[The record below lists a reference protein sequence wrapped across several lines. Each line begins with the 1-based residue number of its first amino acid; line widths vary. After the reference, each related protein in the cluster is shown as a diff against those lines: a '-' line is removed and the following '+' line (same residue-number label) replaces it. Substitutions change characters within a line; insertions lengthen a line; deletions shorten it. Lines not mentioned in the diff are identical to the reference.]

1 MRTHIILSDDLVEE
15 IDNLV
20 GKRKRSRFVEEAITE
35 KLRRGAM
42 LNALKETA
50 GVLLAEEHPE
60 WDTSEKVMKWVNES
74 RQRDVKR
81 LRRERHG

>member
-1 MRTHIILSDDLVEE
+1 MRTHIILSDELVEE

-50 GVLLAEEHPE
+50 GVLMAEEYPE
-60 WDTSEKVMKWVNES
+60 WDTSEKVMKWVKKS
-74 RQRDVKR
+74 RQGDVKR
-81 LRRERHG
+81 LGRERNG

>member
-1 MRTHIILSDDLVEE
+1 MRTHIILSDSLVEE

-20 GKRKRSRFVEEAITE
+20 GRRKRSRFVEAAITE

-50 GVLLAEEHPE
+50 GILLTKEHPE
-60 WDTSEKVMKWVNES
+60 WDTSMKVADWVKES
-74 RQRDVKR
+74 RQRDLKR
-81 LRRERHG
+81 LKRDRHG

>member
-50 GVLLAEEHPE
+50 GILLAEEHPE
-60 WDTSEKVMKWVNES
+60 WDTSEKVAKWVNES

>member
-1 MRTHIILSDDLVEE
+1 MRTHIILSDELVEE

-42 LNALKETA
+42 LRALKETA
-50 GVLLAEEHPE
+50 GVLMAEEHPE
-60 WDTSEKVMKWVNES
+60 WDTSEKVMKWVKES
-74 RQRDVKR
+74 RQGDVKR
-81 LRRERHG
+81 LRRERNG

>member
-60 WDTSEKVMKWVNES
+60 WDTSEKVVKWVNES